1 MKKIFLV
8 IIVLIVLGINVVI
21 SYGYNYNDSDHY
33 DFYTLSFDNLSTSNI
48 MNYFSDISVIRIY
61 PYVNP
66 VYRERM
72 GFVSYK
78 VNSGNLSY
86 EVNMFKEKY
95 LSLIKKNSYMD
106 YNYLYSNGIN
116 IEKMDVY
123 ISNEQLKRLIDS
135 DLIITVK

>member
-8 IIVLIVLGINVVI
+8 IIVFIVLGFNVII
-21 SYGYNYNDSDHY
+21 SHCYSYNDSEQY

-48 MNYFSDISVIRIY
+48 MDYFSDISVIRIY

-66 VYRERM
+66 IYRERM

-78 VNSGNLSY
+78 LNSTNLSY
-86 EVNMFKEKY
+86 EINIFKEKY